1 MNTREKNLLR
11 LAGVTGLLLSS
22 ASALAATSGSHYPIG
37 GEGVAA
43 GTPPPP
49 GMHYRMYNTWYSADT
64 LTDDNGDDTGLNVD
78 IGAYVQLHRLVHVT
92 EKKLFGANWAY
103 NVIIPMVDKQ
113 TSIADFG
120 VDDSSSFA
128 MGDIVLEPLALF
140 WFRENY
146 EAALGLSVIAPTGDY
161 DSTDAASPG
170 MGYWSGMLTLGGTY
184 YLDAEKS
191 WSISGLTRTLVHSE
205 QEDTDVRPG
214 AEFIIEGGIGKQFAL
229 NEQWLLR
236 PGMSYCASWQLSDD
250 SRDGHGT
257 SASERKNGYGIG
269 AELNVFYLPWL
280 LQGNLRYVNEFG
292 SKNTAEGSSFVFTLT
307 KSF

>member
-1 MNTREKNLLR
+1 LNKTEGTLLR
-11 LAGVTGLLLSS
+11 LAGMTALLLSS
-22 ASALAATSGSHYPIG
+22 TSALAATSGSHYPIG

-49 GMHYRMYNTWYSADT
+49 GMHYRMYNTWYEADA
-64 LTDDNGDDTGLNVD
+64 LTNDNGDDTGLDVD
-78 IGAYVQLHRLVHVT
+78 IDAYVQVHRLVHVT

-103 NVIIPMVDKQ
+103 NVIVPMVNKK

-120 VDDSSSFA
+120 VSDSTSFA
-128 MGDIVLEPLALF
+128 LGDIVLEPLALF

-146 EAALGLSVIAPTGDY
+146 EAALGLSVIVPTGDY
-161 DSTDAASPG
+161 DPTDAASPG

-184 YLDAEKS
+184 YLDSDRS
-191 WSISGLTRTLVHSE
+191 WSVSGLTRTLVHSE
-205 QEDTDVRPG
+205 QDDTDIRPG

-229 NEQWLLR
+229 DEHWLLR
-236 PGMSYCASWQLSDD
+236 PGVSYCASWQISDD

-257 SASERKNGYGIG
+257 LAGERKAGYGIG
-269 AELNVFYLPWL
+269 GELNVFYLPWL

-292 SKNTAEGSSFVFTLT
+292 SKNTAEGSSVVFTLT